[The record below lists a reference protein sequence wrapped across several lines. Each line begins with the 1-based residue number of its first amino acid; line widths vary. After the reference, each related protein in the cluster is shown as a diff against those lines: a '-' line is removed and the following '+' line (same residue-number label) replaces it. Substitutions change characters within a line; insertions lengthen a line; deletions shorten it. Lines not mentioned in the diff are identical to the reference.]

1 MATKWSSS
9 EPLRTGGRH
18 ASQAP
23 TDNPGIRQS
32 HVTILVGI
40 SGDDLDWGFS
50 CAGSDTDTNRPELL
64 PTANCAPWI
73 GLRAGFLTL
82 ASNWPGLDAFVHRFA
97 FQSEQRA
104 SQVGERTGKVILA
117 LHRDGVFSAGGTSVY
132 FLQGVTP

>member
-1 MATKWSSS
+1 MNNQRTVRGKAKEVPWPQKWSSS

-18 ASQAP
+18 CRSGPP

-64 PTANCAPWI
+64 PTSH
-73 GLRAGFLTL
+73 LRPLDWPAGRLSDI
-82 ASNWPGLDAFVHRFA
+82 A
-97 FQSEQRA
+97 
-104 SQVGERTGKVILA
+104 
-117 LHRDGVFSAGGTSVY
+117 
-132 FLQGVTP
+132 